1 MTDLPILRDL
11 GYFLVAAAILALV
24 ARRIRMPA
32 IVAYT
37 FAGLALGPILHIV
50 TVSEAL
56 DVISHFGIAL
66 LLFVVGLELS
76 LDRIRDVGRV
86 ALLAGGG
93 QILITTLGGAAVC
106 LALGFTL
113 KDALFLGI
121 AITFS
126 STVVVVKL
134 LDQKN
139 ELDTLYGRI
148 AVGIFLVQDVVVI
161 LVLTFVAGLGSG
173 ANGAL
178 DTIIGL
184 IRAFAGMG
192 LLLAAAAICARW
204 VLPRLFAW
212 LADSFEAMFI
222 VSLTWCLV
230 FVMGAEALHLSLEI
244 GAFLAGISLAQ
255 LPWTHELRRRVHPL
269 MNFFIA
275 IFFVSLGAGM
285 QPGAAAN
292 DVLAA
297 IVLTLFVLV
306 GSPLIFLWI
315 IVRLGY
321 GERTAF
327 LSGVAVA
334 QVSEF
339 SFILAATARTAG
351 LVDDRVVALIGVVGL
366 ATLAFSAYMI
376 LYNHTLYD
384 ALQRRGWL
392 RWVRGRPEQ
401 EAPPAQAW
409 QDHVVVVGMNA
420 LGRRIVK
427 ALVERGEQVVAVD
440 TDPHKLR
447 DQPCETVLGSV
458 DHLSVAH
465 EAGIPRA
472 RLVVSALQIE
482 DTNKLL
488 AFRCRRW
495 NVPVAIHAFDEA
507 VVRELL
513 ELGADHLIV
522 SKRDG
527 LRVIVSEL
535 ARAGVID

>member
-1 MTDLPILRDL
+1 MIELPILRDL
-11 GYFLVAAAILALV
+11 GYFLLAAAILALV

-56 DVISHFGIAL
+56 DFLSHFGIAL

-106 LALGFTL
+106 
-113 KDALFLGI
+113 I
-121 AITFS
+121 A
-126 STVVVVKL
+126 VVVVKL

-173 ANGAL
+173 TNGAQ
-178 DTIIGL
+178 DTIFGML
-184 IRAFAGMG
+184 RAFAGMG
-192 LLLAAAAICARW
+192 LLLVVAATAARW
-204 VLPRLFAW
+204 VLPGIYAW

-222 VSLTWCLV
+222 FSLTWCLA

-255 LPWTHELRRRVHPL
+255 LPYNHELHRRVHPL
-269 MNFFIA
+269 MNFCIA
-275 IFFVSLGAGM
+275 VFFVSLGAGM
-285 QPGAAAN
+285 QPAAAA
-292 DVLAA
+292 DDLFAA
-297 IVLTLFVLV
+297 FVLTVFVLV

-327 LSGVAVA
+327 LTGVAVA

-339 SFILAATARTAG
+339 SFILAATARQTG

-366 ATLAFSAYMI
+366 ATISLSAYMI
-376 LYNHTLYD
+376 LYNHQLYD
-384 ALQRRGWL
+384 VLRRRGLL
-392 RWVRGRPEQ
+392 RWVRARPEP
-401 EAPPAQAW
+401 EPQAEPVRRN
-409 QDHVVVVGMNA
+409 HIVVVGMNA
-420 LGRRIVK
+420 LSRRIVA
-427 ALVERGEQVVAVD
+427 ALSARGEQVLVVD
-440 TDPHKLR
+440 TDPAKLR
-447 DQPCETVLGSV
+447 GLPCETVQGNV
-458 DHLSVAH
+458 DHLSVVY
-465 EAGIPRA
+465 EADIPRA
-472 RLVVSALQIE
+472 RLVVGALQIE
-482 DTNKLL
+482 DTNRLL

-495 NVPVAIHAFDEA
+495 GVPVAIHAFDEA
-507 VVRELL
+507 VVRDLL